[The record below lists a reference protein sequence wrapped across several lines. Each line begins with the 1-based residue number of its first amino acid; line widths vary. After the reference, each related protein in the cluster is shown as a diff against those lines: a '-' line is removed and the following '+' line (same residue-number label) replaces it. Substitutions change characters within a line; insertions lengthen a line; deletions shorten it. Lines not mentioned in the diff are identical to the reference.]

1 MFEKILSKIG
11 TTLPKHNLPYMIIGG
26 QAVLIYGE
34 PRITR
39 DIDITLGVN
48 IDQLKKL
55 LVAVKDLALKPI
67 PQDVDS
73 FVTQTMVLPTID
85 ESTGIRVDFIFSCT
99 PYENQAIKRS
109 RKILLRNREVNFAS
123 PEDVIIH
130 KIFAGRPRD
139 LEDVRSIVLKNQ
151 DIDIRYI
158 SSWLKKF
165 ESSSDKKNLMNTFN
179 KLLRVHEQPKSQ
191 KHKNR
196 K

>member
-139 LEDVRSIVLKNQ
+139 LEDVRSVVLKNQ

-158 SSWLKKF
+158 RSWLKKF

>member
-158 SSWLKKF
+158 RSWLKKF

>member
-1 MFEKILSKIG
+1 
-11 TTLPKHNLPYMIIGG
+11 MIIGG

-73 FVTQTMVLPTID
+73 FVTQTMVLPTLD

-109 RKILLRNREVNFAS
+109 RKMLIRNQVVNFAS

-158 SSWLKKF
+158 RSWLKKF